1 MFGVDLDAS
10 IVAVHGLGGGWNKT
24 WTHPD
29 TKANWFR
36 DFLSGQ
42 LREVGIS
49 ARIMSYGYD
58 STTAF
63 SRSIGSIGSV
73 AEDLLDRLK
82 LSRPEEVNSSRPI
95 LLIAHSLGG
104 LIVKK
109 AMNIAWFKIGDRFNP
124 YGDLL
129 ENVRGLMFF
138 GVPHRGSDIAFWAG
152 LPATLLDKGLV
163 GFGGNTRFLDAL
175 KKNSIEWQEI
185 TEQFVQR
192 ADRLQLIRSYYETK
206 RLVNVLVGNFNFNL
220 FKRAKS

>member
-1 MFGVDLDAS
+1 
-10 IVAVHGLGGGWNKT
+10 
-24 WTHPD
+24 
-29 TKANWFR
+29 
-36 DFLSGQ
+36 
-42 LREVGIS
+42 
-49 ARIMSYGYD
+49 MSYGYD

-63 SRSIGSIGSV
+63 SRSIGSIGGV

-82 LSRPEEVNSSRPI
+82 LSRPDEINKSRPI

-109 AMNIAWFKIGDRFNP
+109 AMNTAWFKIGERFNP

-152 LPATLLDKGLV
+152 LPATLLDKSLA

-175 KKNSIEWQEI
+175 KTNSVEWREI
-185 TEQFVQR
+185 SEQFVQR
-192 ADRLQLIRSYYETK
+192 ADRVLLIRSYFETK
-206 RLVNVLVGNFNFNL
+206 RLGNVLVGNFNF
-220 FKRAKS
+220 FKKGQKLTYIRL

>member
-1 MFGVDLDAS
+1 MPCENFSVFGVNPEAS
-10 IVAVHGLGGGWNKT
+10 IVAVHGLGRGWNKT

-42 LREVGIS
+42 LREAGIR

-63 SRSIGSIGSV
+63 SRSIGSIGSLP
-73 AEDLLDRLK
+73 EDLLDRLK
-82 LSRPEEVNSSRPI
+82 LFRPDEVNKSRPI
-95 LLIAHSLGG
+95 LLIAHSFGG

-109 AMNIAWFKIGDRFNP
+109 AMNMAWFKIGNRFNP
-124 YGDLL
+124 YGDML

-138 GVPHRGSDIAFWAG
+138 GVPHRGSDIAFCAG

-175 KKNSIEWQEI
+175 MKNSIEWREI
-185 TEQFVQR
+185 AEQFVQR
-192 ADRLQLIRSYYETK
+192 ADRVLLIRSYY
-206 RLVNVLVGNFNFNL
+206 
-220 FKRAKS
+220 